1 MRFGRKSIYKDLLIK
16 QVGGGRIINFVHGE
30 KSLWSSKGIS
40 FVDQIIQLINKYY
53 WKGNEQ
59 KYDSLLM
66 TEGYSELLQANPV
79 IGSVSAAIQ
88 KRISNTD
95 TSKVMQEE
103 TPFWF
108 YTENN

>member
-1 MRFGRKSIYKDLLIK
+1 
-16 QVGGGRIINFVHGE
+16 
-30 KSLWSSKGIS
+30 
-40 FVDQIIQLINKYY
+40 
-53 WKGNEQ
+53 
-59 KYDSLLM
+59 M

-103 TPFWF
+103 TPF
-108 YTENN
+108 